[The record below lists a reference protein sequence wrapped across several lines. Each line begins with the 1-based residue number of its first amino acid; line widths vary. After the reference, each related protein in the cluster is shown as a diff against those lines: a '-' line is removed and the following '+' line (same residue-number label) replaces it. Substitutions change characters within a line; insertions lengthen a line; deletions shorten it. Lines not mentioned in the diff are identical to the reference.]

1 MKGMVI
7 IFEFSDLTSLKITA
21 IADVS
26 KDSLVDLRDIN
37 IDTAKPVSE
46 RMIDY
51 FEQIRNP
58 YLFKVGDMK
67 VKVCFGTNRKLTDA
81 LQLAVKNSRNY
92 QTNLG

>member
-1 MKGMVI
+1 MEGMVI
-7 IFEFSDLTSLKITA
+7 IFDFSDLTSLKITA

-51 FEQIRNP
+51 FEQIHNP

-67 VKVCFGTNRKLTDA
+67 VKVSFGGEHKFTDA
-81 LQLAVKNSRNY
+81 LQSAVINSINY

>member
-1 MKGMVI
+1 MLNS
-7 IFEFSDLTSLKITA
+7 SDLTSLKITA

-26 KDSLVDLRDIN
+26 KDNLVDLRDIN
-37 IDTAKPVSE
+37 IDTAKPVAE
-46 RMIDY
+46 RMTDY

-67 VKVCFGTNRKLTDA
+67 VKVDFGTNRGLTDA
-81 LQLAVKNSRNY
+81 LQSALKNSRNY